1 MVIVFPYFV
10 NDFFSL
16 LELPLFYRFFNKDFL
31 NIFNLYLDTYLNNIN
46 NFVDS
51 IYEDYRFL
59 KVTLDLEYLKDQN
72 KIYYSSILKLDELI
86 SKNILNNILNEINQ
100 NSNLLRNLIS
110 KLDIEKHDIIQK
122 ELSNYVEKILKDTT
136 KLIDFSNNINKILN
150 IQKKLSFYPFIDKFL
165 KMYFVYIQNIQNLS
179 DYPVDILLNLLLK
192 NVSFIS
198 NLDKNYSH
206 IIDILEK
213 HLKTQNLQDTKLNTL
228 LNHYKE
234 LFNFIEAIKY
244 ALGGV
249 YQIITGNIEELN
261 KKEVEL
267 LFIQINQASNGLYQK
282 QIEIQNFITNNFET
296 PFDLYLLYFKYL
308 LNNYQETKEEIIK
321 LIFGE
326 FNNFLLSFFT
336 NPLSYYN
343 FNEESIKI
351 YEKILFYIDNYFL
364 IDIKDIDSIK
374 LNQIIE
380 VIEYFKNLYIK
391 KDFLNI
397 EDKENLKNIFEILT
411 MYSLFINHNI
421 TYTTFLNLLRN
432 VFSFVNLYK
441 IFSLNNILNDNDLN
455 LIKSLEDKF
464 NYISDLINY
473 ENIFYNFYV
482 NYYNSKIDYYKFTL
496 ELSYIIYEVISLLKN
511 LLISFNEIINTKY
524 KCPKCF
530 SDNEYLNLRC
540 NNCGFNFPFN
550 PLKFLLNTLINANP
564 LIWSYTL
571 NLIDSIFYKKD
582 KELALD
588 LIYNSIDNFSN
599 FLNNIDPLNIQN
611 EELKSNYFIIE
622 KITKILQE
630 LYEIIESKI
639 NDLDN
644 LGDYHDEI
652 ILKISKIVDI
662 SKDLKLN

>member
-31 NIFNLYLDTYLNNIN
+31 DICNLYLDTYLNNIN

-110 KLDIEKHDIIQK
+110 NLDTEKYDIIQK
-122 ELSNYVEKILKDTT
+122 ELSNYVEKILEDTT

-206 IIDILEK
+206 LIDILEK
-213 HLKTQNLQDTKLNTL
+213 NLKTQNFQDTKLNTL

-249 YQIITGNIEELN
+249 YQIITGNIQELN

-296 PFDLYLLYFKYL
+296 PFDLYLLYFIF
-308 LNNYQETKEEIIK
+308 TK
-321 LIFGE
+321 
-326 FNNFLLSFFT
+326 
-336 NPLSYYN
+336 
-343 FNEESIKI
+343 
-351 YEKILFYIDNYFL
+351 
-364 IDIKDIDSIK
+364 
-374 LNQIIE
+374 
-380 VIEYFKNLYIK
+380 
-391 KDFLNI
+391 
-397 EDKENLKNIFEILT
+397 
-411 MYSLFINHNI
+411 
-421 TYTTFLNLLRN
+421 
-432 VFSFVNLYK
+432 
-441 IFSLNNILNDNDLN
+441 
-455 LIKSLEDKF
+455 
-464 NYISDLINY
+464 
-473 ENIFYNFYV
+473 
-482 NYYNSKIDYYKFTL
+482 
-496 ELSYIIYEVISLLKN
+496 
-511 LLISFNEIINTKY
+511 
-524 KCPKCF
+524 
-530 SDNEYLNLRC
+530 
-540 NNCGFNFPFN
+540 
-550 PLKFLLNTLINANP
+550 
-564 LIWSYTL
+564 
-571 NLIDSIFYKKD
+571 
-582 KELALD
+582 
-588 LIYNSIDNFSN
+588 
-599 FLNNIDPLNIQN
+599 
-611 EELKSNYFIIE
+611 
-622 KITKILQE
+622 
-630 LYEIIESKI
+630 
-639 NDLDN
+639 
-644 LGDYHDEI
+644 
-652 ILKISKIVDI
+652 
-662 SKDLKLN
+662 